1 MVRYSLRR
9 ASIAVIMMA
18 KQDYCAQQA
27 NNIVL
32 LSALL
37 WLKISVQYVKGKIQ
51 NTAKMREWHVGIF

>member
-1 MVRYSLRR
+1 MFTTKRL
-9 ASIAVIMMA
+9 A

-32 LSALL
+32 PSALL

-51 NTAKMREWHVGIF
+51 NTAKKREWRVGIF